1 MGRAK
6 TSTVNIACMQP
17 LTSGHISNDKHQYYQ
32 LAKLVCIQL
41 LQALLGTCFC
51 VHTPTTGSMP
61 ISISAKTSDHVRVT
75 YNVLVGVDEPMHQSK
90 DSLQSRMS
98 DGQYCESLSSI
109 SRVEGVVLLLQQLA
123 AACHAQ
129 QAGPH
134 SITAVM
140 PTQQLPPAAVP
151 RYVTV
156 GTCLLAN
163 TCMLAEAYHS
173 S

>member
-1 MGRAK
+1 
-6 TSTVNIACMQP
+6 MQP
-17 LTSGHISNDKHQYYQ
+17 LTSGQSDAHQYYQ

-41 LQALLGTCFC
+41 LQPLLGTRFC

-75 YNVLVGVDEPMHQSK
+75 YNVLVGVDEPVHQSK
-90 DSLQSRMS
+90 DSLKSPVS
-98 DGQYCESLSSI
+98 DGQYCKSLSSI
-109 SRVEGVVLLLQQLA
+109 SWVEGVVLLLQQLA

-134 SITAVM
+134 SSISAVM
-140 PTQQLPPAAVP
+140 PTQQLPPPAVP

-163 TCMLAEAYHS
+163 TCMLAEACRS